1 MLGNVPSYLGYDL
14 IAFQDQ
20 SKKPEFNLHTKNLS
34 NGLSVLYVNGD
45 SLWNV
50 GEGDCDLKEK
60 TMSTELLL
68 GATIIL
74 PIGQCSRS
82 ITRQNQENGNC
93 LAILIFAWSYILSAR
108 WVEMQQTSGK
118 FAAQSNDRMVYLC
131 DQVGWRDDTSE
142 SLLGTIDVNLGDAC
156 IDAVRWWAAIL
167 AKGEGWRAEIERNG
181 NVYRSPW
188 STTSNSADHQFRL
201 TRASTSQSSFDSVL
215 SPPSS
220 EVALGYLTDFC
231 LHHNAGGQCSAA
243 LASALT
249 FPSLTAAS
257 LPLPSSHERRDTS
270 GFKLLPYYM
279 TLSCSRR
286 GIESLLCNTF
296 FDPHIPCNLVSAW
309 IQPIFEV
316 LDPLIARKDY
326 HVLAMVLG
334 RQQPKAAG
342 LWAGAIITGMARSI
356 LQHCRNGFIAIDTH
370 SAAWTNTTQTFM
382 SLAPRPLPDCDRIYR
397 SDECRLLYLAGEELN
412 SRIPICPW
420 SPFGTTALS
429 DTDICVRTHA
439 NCAAGHFL
447 RYAGWSWAL
456 KVGANVRDP
465 GFCGDTTKQCVH
477 ITLDDTIVLDTHEE
491 TALVSET
498 SSEMAT
504 RSIFG
509 WLRSYGWPATEKAI
523 HSHSWIISEESDDE
537 SDDNQDDDGV
547 LAHSRQTIS
556 GSHPYGAAV
565 EMLVPSAIQVDGAMN
580 T

>member
-1 MLGNVPSYLGYDL
+1 
-14 IAFQDQ
+14 
-20 SKKPEFNLHTKNLS
+20 
-34 NGLSVLYVNGD
+34 
-45 SLWNV
+45 
-50 GEGDCDLKEK
+50 
-60 TMSTELLL
+60 
-68 GATIIL
+68 
-74 PIGQCSRS
+74 
-82 ITRQNQENGNC
+82 
-93 LAILIFAWSYILSAR
+93 
-108 WVEMQQTSGK
+108 
-118 FAAQSNDRMVYLC
+118 
-131 DQVGWRDDTSE
+131 
-142 SLLGTIDVNLGDAC
+142 
-156 IDAVRWWAAIL
+156 
-167 AKGEGWRAEIERNG
+167 
-181 NVYRSPW
+181 
-188 STTSNSADHQFRL
+188 
-201 TRASTSQSSFDSVL
+201 
-215 SPPSS
+215 
-220 EVALGYLTDFC
+220 
-231 LHHNAGGQCSAA
+231 
-243 LASALT
+243 
-249 FPSLTAAS
+249 
-257 LPLPSSHERRDTS
+257 
-270 GFKLLPYYM
+270 
-279 TLSCSRR
+279 
-286 GIESLLCNTF
+286 
-296 FDPHIPCNLVSAW
+296 
-309 IQPIFEV
+309 
-316 LDPLIARKDY
+316 
-326 HVLAMVLG
+326 
-334 RQQPKAAG
+334 
-342 LWAGAIITGMARSI
+342 
-356 LQHCRNGFIAIDTH
+356 
-370 SAAWTNTTQTFM
+370 M

-537 SDDNQDDDGV
+537 SDDNQDDDVSDPGKVKYTSDKFERITAWLDQCGKESEVVYIHPESPPLAASLCFTLMSIMLIVEMLAQGV